1 MEGGGAGVEGV
12 EETAWSA
19 RGWEVDG
26 GRIHDHRGWTHP
38 NLLSGN
44 STVMTTTARRR
55 MATLLAAVRMGGNN
69 FDNDQ
74 CLPKVAARG
83 ARRVEVAG
91 NDGDAITCEGW
102 ETPGERPSPFRA
114 TSDDTLGHCNPV
126 RGIVVVSLLS
136 MVESSGE
143 SHALVPRTGD
153 GAPLALQPL
162 EKLRLENEGRN
173 KVIPNLLASSMEK
186 EDGCSH
192 VGGAV
197 ASDCV
202 EDGCR
207 YRGAASA
214 TCVECGG
221 YGVE

>member
-26 GRIHDHRGWTHP
+26 GRIHDHRGRTHP
-38 NLLSGN
+38 NLLSGS
-44 STVMTTTARRR
+44 STMMTTTARRR

-69 FDNDQ
+69 FDND
-74 CLPKVAARG
+74 
-83 ARRVEVAG
+83 RVLGEWRLLVM
-91 NDGDAITCEGW
+91 T
-102 ETPGERPSPFRA
+102 ETLSHERVGRLRVKGQVLSGPLVM
-114 TSDDTLGHCNPV
+114 TLLGTVTLG
-126 RGIVVVSLLS
+126 IVMVSLLS

-186 EDGCSH
+186 EDGCSR

>member
-1 MEGGGAGVEGV
+1 M
-12 EETAWSA
+12 
-19 RGWEVDG
+19 
-26 GRIHDHRGWTHP
+26 
-38 NLLSGN
+38 
-44 STVMTTTARRR
+44 
-55 MATLLAAVRMGGNN
+55 VRWL
-69 FDNDQ
+69 
-74 CLPKVAARG
+74 CAEG

-162 EKLRLENEGRN
+162 EKLRLEVHFRQNSFADIVLLWWHPSHPMLAGLVGDSRSTLLSSPLPLQP
-173 KVIPNLLASSMEK
+173 KDVDGVKYVWIPCSCPFPTSCSGCLCRKRLAWLFFFSVFLIIAFQGYCLVIFLLLYQHDTSHSIVWFVKKTSYPNP
-186 EDGCSH
+186 
-192 VGGAV
+192 
-197 ASDCV
+197 
-202 EDGCR
+202 
-207 YRGAASA
+207 
-214 TCVECGG
+214 
-221 YGVE
+221 